1 MNKHFCFK
9 TSFKASLI
17 VAAMLALPM
26 AQAASMDKAQYKT
39 AKDRISAEY
48 KTDKAACGSM
58 SGNAKD
64 ICIEE
69 AKAKEKVARAETEY
83 SYTGKAKDGTK
94 VWTAKADAAF
104 AVAKEKCDD
113 LRGNAKDVCR
123 QEAKTTHTK
132 ALADAKMGK
141 QVAEARTDASQTK
154 RDADY
159 KLAAEK
165 CDSMSGDA
173 KSQCLDNAKRTFG
186 KM

>member
-1 MNKHFCFK
+1 MSKFSALR
-9 TSFKASLI
+9 TA
-17 VAAMLALPM
+17 VAAAAVLMLPL
-26 AQAASMDKAQYKT
+26 AQAATMSRTDYSASKS
-39 AKDRISAEY
+39 RISETY
-48 KTDKAACGSM
+48 KADKAACAPLKS
-58 SGNAKD
+58 NAKD

-69 AKAKEKVARAETEY
+69 AKASEKVARAELEY
-83 SYTGKAKDGTK
+83 AYTGKAKDGTK

-113 LRGNAKDVCR
+113 LGGNAKDVCR
-123 QEAKTTHTK
+123 QEAKTIHTK

-173 KSQCLDNAKRTFG
+173 KSQCLGNAKRTFG

>member
-1 MNKHFCFK
+1 MNNFSALR
-9 TSFKASLI
+9 TA
-17 VAAMLALPM
+17 VAAAAVLMLPL
-26 AQAASMDKAQYKT
+26 AQAATMSRTDYSASKS
-39 AKDRISAEY
+39 RISETY
-48 KTDKAACGSM
+48 KADKAACAPLKS
-58 SGNAKD
+58 NAKD
-64 ICIEE
+64 ICVEE
-69 AKAKEKVARAETEY
+69 AKAKEKVARAELEY
-83 SYTGKAKDGTK
+83 GYTGKAKDGTK

-113 LRGNAKDVCR
+113 LSGNAKDVCR

-141 QVAEARTDASQTK
+141 QVAEARTDAAQTK

-173 KSQCLDNAKRTFG
+173 KSQCMDNAKRTFG

>member
-1 MNKHFCFK
+1 MNKFSALR
-9 TSFKASLI
+9 TA
-17 VAAMLALPM
+17 VAAAAVLMLPL
-26 AQAASMDKAQYKT
+26 AQAATMSRTDYSASKS
-39 AKDRISAEY
+39 RISETY
-48 KTDKAACGSM
+48 KADKAACAPLKS
-58 SGNAKD
+58 NAKD

-165 CDSMSGDA
+165 CDLMSGDA
-173 KSQCLDNAKRTFG
+173 KSQCLGNAKRTFG

>member
-1 MNKHFCFK
+1 MNKFSALR
-9 TSFKASLI
+9 TA
-17 VAAMLALPM
+17 VAAAAVLMLPL
-26 AQAASMDKAQYKT
+26 AQAATMSRTDYSASKS
-39 AKDRISAEY
+39 RISETY
-48 KTDKAACGSM
+48 KADKAACAPLKS
-58 SGNAKD
+58 NAKD

-113 LRGNAKDVCR
+113 LSGNAKDVCR

-173 KSQCLDNAKRTFG
+173 KSQCLGNAKRTFG

>member
-1 MNKHFCFK
+1 MNKFF
-9 TSFKASLI
+9 TLRTA
-17 VAAMLALPM
+17 VAAAAVLMLPL
-26 AQAASMDKAQYKT
+26 AQAATMSRTDYSASKS
-39 AKDRISAEY
+39 RISETY
-48 KTDKAACGSM
+48 KADKAACATLKS
-58 SGNAKD
+58 NAKD

-69 AKAKEKVARAETEY
+69 AKAKEKVARAELEY
-83 SYTGKAKDGTK
+83 GYTGKAKDGTK

-113 LRGNAKDVCR
+113 LSGNAKDVCR

-141 QVAEARTDASQTK
+141 QVAEARTDAAQTK

-173 KSQCLDNAKRTFG
+173 KSQCMDNAKRTFG

>member
-1 MNKHFCFK
+1 MNKIS
-9 TSFKASLI
+9 TLR
-17 VAAMLALPM
+17 VAAAAAVVLMGSM
-26 AQAASMDKAQYKT
+26 AQAATMSRTDFSAGKS
-39 AKDRISAEY
+39 RISESY
-48 KTDKAACGSM
+48 KADKAACASLKA
-58 SGNAKD
+58 NAKD
-64 ICIEE
+64 ICVEE
-69 AKAKEKVARAETEY
+69 AKAKEKVARAELEFG
-83 SYTGKAKDGTK
+83 YTGKAKDGTK

-113 LRGNAKDVCR
+113 LLGNAKDVCR

>member
-1 MNKHFCFK
+1 MNKFSALR
-9 TSFKASLI
+9 TA
-17 VAAMLALPM
+17 VAAAAVLMLPL
-26 AQAASMDKAQYKT
+26 AQAATMSRTDYSASKS
-39 AKDRISAEY
+39 RISETY
-48 KTDKAACGSM
+48 KADKAACAPLKS
-58 SGNAKD
+58 NAKD

-94 VWTAKADAAF
+94 VWTAKAHAAF

-113 LRGNAKDVCR
+113 LSGNAKDVCR

-173 KSQCLDNAKRTFG
+173 KSQCLGNAKRTFG

>member
-1 MNKHFCFK
+1 MNTF
-9 TSFKASLI
+9 TSLRVA
-17 VAAMLALPM
+17 VAAAAVLMLPL
-26 AQAASMDKAQYKT
+26 AQAATMSRPDFT
-39 AKDRISAEY
+39 ATKSRISETY
-48 KTDKAACGSM
+48 KADKAACAPLKS
-58 SGNAKD
+58 NAKD
-64 ICIEE
+64 VCIEE
-69 AKAKEKVARAETEY
+69 AKAKEKVARAELEFA
-83 SYTGKAKDGTK
+83 YTGKAKDGTK

-113 LRGNAKDVCR
+113 LSGNAKDVCR
-123 QEAKTTHTK
+123 QEAKTLHTK

-141 QVAEARTDASQTK
+141 QVAEARTDAVQTK